1 MLDVITAPVPGRRTE
16 LESMFR
22 LRDEIFNQRM
32 NWDVESKDG
41 MERDQFDGLNPI
53 YFLAYDDSGAL
64 SGTWRLLPTTGSYMI
79 RDVFPFLLEGEEA
92 PSSLEIWEASRFAVG
107 GNYSGRDGLA
117 AVNKVTG
124 ELFCGLIEF
133 CVLNGIEEIITAY
146 DVRIAR
152 LLKRIDC
159 HPFWQSGMHKIGN
172 TTAIAGRFK
181 TNLAVL
187 ERIRAAT
194 GTEHSA
200 IRDVFPSVSDLA
212 A

>member
-1 MLDVITAPVPGRRTE
+1 MLDVITAPVPGRRRE
-16 LESMFR
+16 LECMFR

-32 NWDVESKDG
+32 HWDVESKDG

-53 YFLAYDDSGAL
+53 YFLAYDESEDL
-64 SGTWRLLPTTGSYMI
+64 VGTWRLLPTTGSYMI
-79 RDVFPFLLEGEEA
+79 RDVFPCLLEGQEA
-92 PSSLEIWEASRFAVG
+92 PSAIEIWEASRFAVG

-117 AVNKVTG
+117 AVNRVTG

-133 CVLNGIEEIITAY
+133 CVWNGIEEIITAY
-146 DVRIAR
+146 DVRISR

-159 HPFWQSGMHKIGN
+159 HPFWESQLHEIGN
-172 TTAIAGRFK
+172 TTAKAGRFK
-181 TNLAVL
+181 TNPAVL

-194 GTEHSA
+194 GTSHSA
-200 IRDVFPSVSDLA
+200 IRYVYPSTSDMA